1 MTITTFHTAN
11 IDNQN
16 IFYREAGRKDAPV
29 LLRLHGFPSS
39 SSFNPVCAI
48 QGAIAVGTLRFQL
61 SALNS
66 FI

>member
-29 LLRLHGFPSS
+29 LLRLHGFPS
-39 SSFNPVCAI
+39 PV
-48 QGAIAVGTLRFQL
+48 VSTLFAPFRELLRWEHSAL
-61 SALNS
+61 SA
-66 FI
+66 IGA